1 MLYDI
6 MSEKCIIDI
15 GLDDILV
22 GFHEKNHAFFHYT
35 NLQHFLRVLLYPIP
49 EMLINI
55 IKVELISF
63 PKMSLEAF

>member
-22 GFHEKNHAFFHYT
+22 GFYEKNYVFFHHT
-35 NLQHFLRVLLYPIP
+35 NLKHFLRVLPYPIP
-49 EMLINI
+49 DILITI
-55 IKVELISF
+55 IKAELISF